1 MQDIQAHFVEL
12 ANKSD
17 KSISQIAKEAV
28 VGEST
33 VRRFLRG
40 EDISVNSLGKI
51 AAAIGGTT
59 VDLDGLIP
67 DKTAVAVEIVKH
79 EVKQEIEQEFKPY
92 SPHCSTDCT
101 ARKGFNENLAQ
112 MVALYE
118 KRLDERKELYER
130 AIAEKNERI
139 KRFRIAAYILLGLFI
154 LAVAFVFYLIFI
166 DFANPAWGIFQYP
179 TALWENWENIMPQ
192 VFKL

>member
-1 MQDIQAHFVEL
+1 MQEIQAHFVEL

-28 VGEST
+28 VAEST

-59 VDLDGLIP
+59 GDLNGLIP

-79 EVKQEIEQEFKPY
+79 EVKQEIEQEIEQEFKPY
-92 SPHCSTDCT
+92 SPHCATDCT
-101 ARKGFNENLAQ
+101 ARRRF
-112 MVALYE
+112 
-118 KRLDERKELYER
+118 DEILTTIKELYETR
-130 AIAEKNERI
+130 LAEHKEVIAEKNEMI
-139 KRFRIAAYILLGLFI
+139 KRFRATSVALAIALVLS
-154 LAVAFVFYLIFI
+154 LIHSI
-166 DFANPAWGIFQYP
+166 YA
-179 TALWENWENIMPQ
+179 IMQ
-192 VFKL
+192 TM

>member
-1 MQDIQAHFVEL
+1 MQEIQAHFVEL

-17 KSISQIAKEAV
+17 KSIAQIAKEATI
-28 VGEST
+28 GEST

-40 EDISVNSLGKI
+40 DDISVNSLGKI

-92 SPHCSTDCT
+92 SPHCATDCT
-101 ARKGFNENLAQ
+101 ARRRFDENLE
-112 MVALYE
+112 MITELYE
-118 KRLDERKELYER
+118 KRIAEHKEV
-130 AIAEKNERI
+130 IAEKNKRI
-139 KRFRIAAYILLGLFI
+139 DRFRTASFILLGLFA
-154 LAVAFVFYLIFI
+154 LAVAFAFYLIFI
-166 DFANPAWGIFQYP
+166 DFANPTWGIFQYP
-179 TALWENWENIMPQ
+179 TALWEKWQDVVPQ
-192 VFKL
+192 AFRM

>member
-1 MQDIQAHFVEL
+1 MQEIQAHVIEL
-12 ANKSD
+12 GKQSNKSYA
-17 KSISQIAKEAV
+17 QIAREA
-28 VGEST
+28 GLSETT
-33 VRRFLRG
+33 VRRFFAG
-40 EDISVNSLGKI
+40 EDSSVNTLVAI
-51 AAAIGGTT
+51 ASVVGAN
-59 VDLDGLIP
+59 DLSEYLP
-67 DKTAVAVEIVKH
+67 AKTAVAMEM
-79 EVKQEIEQEFKPY
+79 VKQEIEQEFKPH

-118 KRLDERKELYER
+118 KRLDEHKELYER
-130 AIAEKNERI
+130 AIAEKNDRI
-139 KRFRIAAYILLGLFI
+139 KRFRIAAYILLGLFV

-179 TALWENWENIMPQ
+179 TALWEKWQDVVPQ

>member
-1 MQDIQAHFVEL
+1 MQEIQAHFVEL

-28 VGEST
+28 VAEST

-51 AAAIGGTT
+51 AAAIGTT
-59 VDLDGLIP
+59 VDLNGLIP

-92 SPHCSTDCT
+92 SPHCATDCT
-101 ARKGFNENLAQ
+101 ARRRF
-112 MVALYE
+112 
-118 KRLDERKELYER
+118 DELLTTIKELYETR
-130 AIAEKNERI
+130 LAEHKEVIAEKNERI
-139 KRFRIAAYILLGLFI
+139 KRFRVTSIA
-154 LAVAFVFYLIFI
+154 LAIALVLSLIHSI
-166 DFANPAWGIFQYP
+166 YA
-179 TALWENWENIMPQ
+179 IMQ
-192 VFKL
+192 TM

>member
-1 MQDIQAHFVEL
+1 MQEIQAHFVEL

-67 DKTAVAVEIVKH
+67 DKTAVAVEIVKQ

-92 SPHCSTDCT
+92 SPHCATDCT
-101 ARKGFNENLAQ
+101 ARRRFDENLDTIKG
-112 MVALYE
+112 LYE
-118 KRLDERKELYER
+118 TRIAEHKEV
-130 AIAEKNERI
+130 IAEKNKRI
-139 KRFRIAAYILLGLFI
+139 KRFRIAIYILLGLFV

-179 TALWENWENIMPQ
+179 TALWENWENIVPQ

>member
-1 MQDIQAHFVEL
+1 MQEIQAHVIEL
-12 ANKSD
+12 AKQSG
-17 KSISQIAKEAV
+17 KSIAQIARESG
-28 VGEST
+28 VGDST
-33 VRRFLRG
+33 VRRFLNG
-40 EDISVNSLGKI
+40 EDSSVNTLVAI
-51 AAAIGGTT
+51 AGVVGAN
-59 VDLDGLIP
+59 DLSEYLP
-67 DKTAVAVEIVKH
+67 AKTAMAMEM
-79 EVKQEIEQEFKPY
+79 VKQEIEQEFKPH

-118 KRLDERKELYER
+118 KRLDEHKELYER

-139 KRFRIAAYILLGLFI
+139 RRFRIAAYILLGLFV

-179 TALWENWENIMPQ
+179 TALWEKWQDIVPQ
-192 VFKL
+192 AFRV